1 MLLIS
6 RCTSKAFQVELMA
19 IFPVNPASVKRALV
33 SPRGM
38 AMSLVMSSAGGRQ
51 TTFLVWTL
59 VFGVAWRLFL
69 LGGGTPLEK
78 EDGNG
83 KRFYQKKKKEYTTV
97 QNTSNT

>member
-1 MLLIS
+1 
-6 RCTSKAFQVELMA
+6 MA

-83 KRFYQKKKKEYTTV
+83 KRFYQKRKERIYNSTKHKQHITLSS
-97 QNTSNT
+97 Q